1 MSGRLPENFAAI
13 ALYYSWHGRASSR
26 EWHYPSTANPG
37 IIGERVAVERIRH
50 LGGSHLFAIDL
61 P

>member
-13 ALYYSWHGRASSR
+13 ALYYSWHARASSR

-37 IIGERVAVERIRH
+37 IIGERVAVERIRRP
-50 LGGSHLFAIDL
+50 GGLHLFAIDL